1 MPSCAGAGQ
10 TCVYLGTAG
19 DAPQRIAPTAHHTS
33 MDLNA
38 LTLLVEIIDS
48 GNLSQAARKLKMTR
62 ANVSYHLTQLEKG
75 LGVQLVKR
83 TTRRVEPTE
92 VGLRLYEHG
101 RNIRNELAAA
111 QETITSLGEELQ
123 GRVGISVPSGYGQ
136 IVMSDWLIEFK
147 RLYPG
152 IVLDV
157 LFENRADHL
166 RDEVDIAIRVIQD
179 PPLSV
184 VARSLGN
191 VRYVACASL
200 DYAAQHGLPQT
211 LLELRNAPL
220 ITAGVM
226 GRQLRLSAYQGLERQ
241 EVVLEPTL
249 ISEHFPF
256 LRQGIL
262 AGLGVGLVP
271 DYVVQDAVASGEV
284 LTTLQEYRLS
294 IFGTHLYLLYLP
306 NRHQTRAVR
315 TCIDFLLE
323 KARSRGDT
331 SAS

>member
-1 MPSCAGAGQ
+1 
-10 TCVYLGTAG
+10 
-19 DAPQRIAPTAHHTS
+19 

-38 LTLLVEIIDS
+38 LTLLVEIVDS

-62 ANVSYHLTQLEKG
+62 ANVSYHLAQLEKS

-101 RNIRNELAAA
+101 RNVRNELAAA
-111 QETITSLGEELQ
+111 QETITSLGQELRE
-123 GRVGISVPSGYGQ
+123 RVSISVPSGYGQ
-136 IVMSDWLIEFK
+136 MVMSDWLIEFK
-147 RLYPG
+147 QLYPG

-157 LFENRADHL
+157 LFENRADNL
-166 RDEVDIAIRVIQD
+166 RDEVDIAIRVIQE

-184 VARSLGN
+184 VARSLGD

-200 DYAAQHGLPQT
+200 DYAARHGLPRT
-211 LLELRNAPL
+211 LLELRNAPV

-226 GRQLRLSAYQGLERQ
+226 GRQLRLAAYQGLERQ
-241 EVVLEPTL
+241 EVMLEPTL

-256 LRQGIL
+256 LRQGVL
-262 AGLGVGLVP
+262 AGLGVGVVP
-271 DYVVQDAVASGEV
+271 DYVVQDKIASGEV
-284 LTTLQEYRLS
+284 LTTLQDYRLS
-294 IFGTHLYLLYLP
+294 IFGTHMYLLYMP

-315 TCIDFLLE
+315 TCIDFLLA
-323 KARSRGDT
+323 KAGRSALPPAPQAAPETAATGG
-331 SAS
+331 

>member
-1 MPSCAGAGQ
+1 
-10 TCVYLGTAG
+10 
-19 DAPQRIAPTAHHTS
+19 

-38 LTLLVEIIDS
+38 LTLLVEIVDS

-62 ANVSYHLTQLEKG
+62 ANVSYHLAQLEKS

-101 RNIRNELAAA
+101 RNVRNELAAA
-111 QETITSLGEELQ
+111 QETITSLGQELR

-136 IVMSDWLIEFK
+136 MVMSDWLIEFK
-147 RLYPG
+147 QLYPG

-157 LFENRADHL
+157 LFENRADNL
-166 RDEVDIAIRVIQD
+166 RDEVDIAIRVIQE

-184 VARSLGN
+184 VARSLDD

-200 DYAAQHGLPQT
+200 DYAARHGLPRT
-211 LLELRNAPL
+211 LLELRNAPV

-226 GRQLRLSAYQGLERQ
+226 GRQLRLAAYQGLERQ
-241 EVVLEPTL
+241 EVMLEPTL

-256 LRQGIL
+256 LRQGVL
-262 AGLGVGLVP
+262 AGLGVGVVP
-271 DYVVQDAVASGEV
+271 DYVVQDKIASGEV
-284 LTTLQEYRLS
+284 LTTLQDYRLS
-294 IFGTHLYLLYLP
+294 IFGTHMYLLYMP

-315 TCIDFLLE
+315 TCIGFLLA
-323 KARSRGDT
+323 KAGRSALPPAPQAAPETAATGG
-331 SAS
+331 

>member
-1 MPSCAGAGQ
+1 
-10 TCVYLGTAG
+10 
-19 DAPQRIAPTAHHTS
+19 

-38 LTLLVEIIDS
+38 LTLLVEIVDS

-62 ANVSYHLTQLEKG
+62 ANVSYHLAQLEKS

-101 RNIRNELAAA
+101 RNVRNELAAA
-111 QETITSLGEELQ
+111 QETITSLGQELR

-136 IVMSDWLIEFK
+136 MVMSDWLIEFK
-147 RLYPG
+147 QLYPG

-157 LFENRADHL
+157 LFENRADNL
-166 RDEVDIAIRVIQD
+166 RDEVDIAIRVIQE

-184 VARSLGN
+184 VARSLGD

-200 DYAAQHGLPQT
+200 DYAARLGLPRT
-211 LLELRNAPL
+211 LLELRNAPV

-226 GRQLRLSAYQGLERQ
+226 GRQLRLAAYQGLERQ
-241 EVVLEPTL
+241 EVMLEPTL

-256 LRQGIL
+256 LRQGVL
-262 AGLGVGLVP
+262 AGLGVGVVP
-271 DYVVQDAVASGEV
+271 DYVVQDKIASGEV
-284 LTTLQEYRLS
+284 LTALQEYRLS
-294 IFGTHLYLLYLP
+294 IFGTHMYLLYMP

-315 TCIDFLLE
+315 TCIDFLLA
-323 KARSRGDT
+323 KAGRSALPPAPQAAPEAAATGG
-331 SAS
+331 

>member
-1 MPSCAGAGQ
+1 
-10 TCVYLGTAG
+10 
-19 DAPQRIAPTAHHTS
+19 

-38 LTLLVEIIDS
+38 LTLLVEIVDS

-62 ANVSYHLTQLEKG
+62 ANVSYHLAQLEKS

-101 RNIRNELAAA
+101 RNVRNELAAA
-111 QETITSLGEELQ
+111 QETITSLGQELR

-136 IVMSDWLIEFK
+136 MVMSDWMIEFK
-147 RLYPG
+147 QLYPG

-157 LFENRADHL
+157 LFENRADNL
-166 RDEVDIAIRVIQD
+166 RDEVDIAIRVIQE

-184 VARSLGN
+184 VARSLGD

-200 DYAAQHGLPQT
+200 DYAARHGLPRT
-211 LLELRNAPL
+211 LLELRNAPV

-226 GRQLRLSAYQGLERQ
+226 GRQLRLAAYQGLERQ
-241 EVVLEPTL
+241 EVMLEPTL

-256 LRQGIL
+256 LRQGVL
-262 AGLGVGLVP
+262 AGLGVGVVP
-271 DYVVQDAVASGEV
+271 DYVVQDKIASGEV
-284 LTTLQEYRLS
+284 LTALQEYRLS
-294 IFGTHLYLLYLP
+294 IFGTHMYLLYMP

-315 TCIDFLLE
+315 TCIDFLLA
-323 KARSRGDT
+323 KAGRSALPPAPQAAPEAAATGG
-331 SAS
+331 

>member
-1 MPSCAGAGQ
+1 
-10 TCVYLGTAG
+10 
-19 DAPQRIAPTAHHTS
+19 
-33 MDLNA
+33 MDTNA
-38 LTLLVEIIDS
+38 LSLLVEIVDT

-62 ANVSYHLTQLEKG
+62 ANVSYHLTQLEKS

-83 TTRRVEPTE
+83 TTRRAEPTE

-111 QETITSLGEELQ
+111 RETITSLGQELL

-166 RDEVDIAIRVIQD
+166 RDEVDISIRVIAE

-184 VARSLGN
+184 IARSLGPMH
-191 VRYVACASL
+191 YVACASRA
-200 DYAAQHGLPQT
+200 YVAEHGLPAT
-211 LLELRNAPL
+211 LYELRNSAI
-220 ITAGVM
+220 ITSGVQ
-226 GRQLRLSAYQGLERQ
+226 GRQLRLSAYQGEERQ
-241 EVVLEPTL
+241 EVMLEPTL
-249 ISEHFPF
+249 ISDHFPF

-262 AGLGVGLVP
+262 AGLGLGLVP
-271 DYVVQDAVASGEV
+271 DYVVQPEVARGEV
-284 LTTLQEYRLS
+284 LLALQEYRLS
-294 IFGTHLYLLYLP
+294 IFGSHMYLMYLP
-306 NRHQTRAVR
+306 GRHQTRAVR
-315 TCIDFLLE
+315 TCIDFLLA
-323 KARSRGDT
+323 KAGHGM
-331 SAS
+331 APVPEEAPQ

>member
-1 MPSCAGAGQ
+1 
-10 TCVYLGTAG
+10 
-19 DAPQRIAPTAHHTS
+19 

-38 LTLLVEIIDS
+38 LTLLVEIVDS
-48 GNLSQAARKLKMTR
+48 DNLSQAARKLKMTR
-62 ANVSYHLTQLEKG
+62 ANVSYHLAQLEKS

-101 RNIRNELAAA
+101 RNVRNELAAA
-111 QETITSLGEELQ
+111 QETITSLGQELR

-136 IVMSDWLIEFK
+136 MVMSDWMIEFK
-147 RLYPG
+147 QLYPG

-157 LFENRADHL
+157 LFENRADNL
-166 RDEVDIAIRVIQD
+166 RDEVDIAIRVIQE

-184 VARSLGN
+184 VARSLGD

-200 DYAAQHGLPQT
+200 DYAARHGLPRT
-211 LLELRNAPL
+211 LLELRNAPV

-226 GRQLRLSAYQGLERQ
+226 GRQLRLAAYQGLERQ
-241 EVVLEPTL
+241 EVMLEPTL

-256 LRQGIL
+256 LRQGVL
-262 AGLGVGLVP
+262 AGLGVGVVP
-271 DYVVQDAVASGEV
+271 DYVVQDKIASGEV

-294 IFGTHLYLLYLP
+294 IFGTHMYLLYMP

-315 TCIDFLLE
+315 TCIDFLLA
-323 KARSRGDT
+323 KAGRSALPPAPQAAPEAAATGG
-331 SAS
+331 